1 MDNIILIIL
10 IYTIPCS
17 IGILIANYVFNKYY
31 SKGLLNKLI
40 LTKLQYGAFI
50 IVGLDAN
57 SNSFVCMCSL
67 CNSYQSI
74 NVKYFLKDTK
84 TNNLDCDYCKK
95 WSK

>member
-1 MDNIILIIL
+1 MDSIILIIL
-10 IYTIPCS
+10 IYAIPCC
-17 IGILIANYVFNKYY
+17 IGFFIANYVFNKYY
-31 SKGLLNKLI
+31 SKKLLNKLI

-50 IVGLDAN
+50 IIGLDAD

-74 NVKYFLKDTK
+74 NAKFFLKDTA
-84 TNNLDCDYCKK
+84 TNNLDCEYCKK